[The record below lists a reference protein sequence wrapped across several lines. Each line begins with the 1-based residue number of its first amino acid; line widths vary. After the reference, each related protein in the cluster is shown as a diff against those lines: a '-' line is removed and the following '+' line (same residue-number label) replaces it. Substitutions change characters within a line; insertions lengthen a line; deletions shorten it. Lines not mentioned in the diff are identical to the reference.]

1 MAVIFI
7 FTFENRALTSLV
19 GRSFFS
25 LVPELG
31 TSPGE
36 GNGYPLQHS
45 CLEKPMDRGGW
56 RAPVHGV
63 TKSWA

>member
-1 MAVIFI
+1 MAVISI
-7 FTFENRALTSLV
+7 FTFDNRALTSLV

-45 CLEKPMDRGGW
+45 WLEKPMDRGGW
-56 RAPVHGV
+56 WAPVHAV
-63 TKSWA
+63 TKS